1 MANVNRVISL
11 EAEVTFQNQE
21 DEQPEV
27 VFNGYSGAAVNLSSY
42 GFDAPVVYDLQGIE
56 TPEVVPLLYRHE
68 EEVGHTS
75 KVTITN
81 TGLSGTGKLSI
92 PNARS
97 QEIKGGLKNGF
108 PYQGSMGLKITNF
121 QASLKYYKNG
131 TSVNGR
137 AFEGPVYVFHNSQ
150 LQEMTI
156 TPFGRDSN
164 TSFKLVNEDDLMKL
178 KNSDDPIQEVEEVVT
193 PPVEEET
200 PDTSATPPVEE
211 VQNSEAPHVLSQV
224 FRAQR
229 LLNSYP
235 KHVDIIENGM
245 KNGWDDER
253 ITNAIK
259 LKEYE
264 TNTPTP
270 PQRTPGGS
278 NQHSLFE
285 ARVMLSYGVKPE
297 TIEKMYGEKVANQA
311 NDHAEMSVVEQLVYC
326 ARNEGGNYSG
336 FSDVENMCDFLRNSG
351 FGNLDLPNLLKR
363 TANTLMEERWAL
375 NPPFATR
382 YLKEESNKDFRKT
395 ERRRVTGGEMWT
407 GLTHDGKID
416 MYTPGKDTYY
426 ETELD
431 TVAKIFL
438 MTREDVVNDDQGAL
452 RDLMDA
458 MVEGAMMVPDVMLGK
473 LMLKAPAAGTFWVDT
488 DNSFTSSSLTRA
500 NLSTRY
506 KAVRQYNE
514 ARGGINWNTVL
525 DTRWTV
531 ITSVDG
537 EETAWDI
544 LKQDRIVQETGAA
557 NGTRTGD
564 KNYFFGRL
572 DHATF
577 PHMANPMFGSGSFVS
592 EATWMLWPSN
602 TRYAPY
608 SITYL
613 RGRKRPTIEAVN
625 LPADI
630 LGRGIRGYW
639 DVNVNERERTA
650 IVRCVG

>member
-1 MANVNRVISL
+1 MAKETKRVITL
-11 EAEVTFQNQE
+11 EADVTFKNQD

-56 TPEVVPLLYRHE
+56 TPNVVPLLYRHD
-68 EEVGHTS
+68 EEVGHTES
-75 KVTITN
+75 ISTSEK
-81 TGLSGTGKLSI
+81 GLSGVGKLSI

-108 PYQGSMGLKITNF
+108 PYQGSMGLQIPNM
-121 QASLKYYKNG
+121 QGSLKYYKNG
-131 TSVNGR
+131 TSINGR
-137 AFEGPVYVFHNSQ
+137 TFDGPVYVFHNSV
-150 LQEMTI
+150 LKEMTI

-164 TSFKLVNEDDLMKL
+164 TSFKLLNEDELMEI
-178 KNSDDPIQEVEEVVT
+178 KNSVEDPQTPVT
-193 PPVEEET
+193 PPAEPVLDVKNDTT
-200 PDTSATPPVEE
+200 PEVPATPAP
-211 VQNSEAPHVLSQV
+211 EAPNLLEKV

-229 LLNSYP
+229 LLNSHP
-235 KHVDIIENGM
+235 QHIDIIENGI
-245 KNGWDDER
+245 KDGWDDER

-264 TNTPTP
+264 TNTPSP
-270 PQRTPGGS
+270 PQKKTEGQQR
-278 NQHSLFE
+278 HDLFE
-285 ARVMLSYGVKPE
+285 ARVMLSYGVAPE
-297 TIEKMYGEKVANQA
+297 SIEKIYGEKIANEA
-311 NDHAEMSVVEQLVYC
+311 NDMIEMSVVEQLVYC
-326 ARNEGGNYSG
+326 ARVEGGNYSG
-336 FSDVENMCDFLRNSG
+336 FSDVENMCGYLKNSG

-407 GLTHDGKID
+407 GLNHDGKID

-431 TVAKIFL
+431 TVAKIFM

-452 RDLMDA
+452 RDMMDA
-458 MVEGAMMVPDVMLGK
+458 MVEGAMMVPDYKLGK
-473 LMLKAPAAGTFWVDT
+473 LMLKDAAAGSFWVNA
-488 DNSFTSSSLTRA
+488 DNSFTSTGLTRA
-500 NLSTRY
+500 NLSTQY

-514 ARGGINWNTVL
+514 ARGGINWNTILDSRWVL
-525 DTRWTV
+525 V
-531 ITSVDG
+531 TSVNG
-537 EETAWDI
+537 EEGAWDI
-544 LKQDRIVQETGAA
+544 VKQDRIVQETGAA
-557 NGTRTGD
+557 NGTKTGD
-564 KNYFFGRL
+564 KNYWFGRL
-572 DHATF
+572 DLATF
-577 PHMANPMFGSGSFVS
+577 PHMSNSIFGSGSFVS
-592 EATWMLWPSN
+592 ENTWMLWPSN
-602 TRYAPY
+602 TRYAPF

-613 RGRKRPTIEAVN
+613 RGRKRPTIEAVTM
-625 LPADI
+625 PADM

-650 IVRCVG
+650 IVRCVS